1 MADLLWY
8 GQSEQKSKAN
18 LRYQLRDLRK
28 IIGDYLVVDAQT
40 VAFNRDLPHWIDTTS
55 FMTYLAPSLHA
66 TTAPVEL
73 TILQELLNLYTGEF
87 MAGFHIQDAP
97 NFERWMLVQRRHFH
111 DVMIYG
117 LQLAAQQHL
126 ELGDYAA
133 GLELNQYLLTSEP
146 WREEAHRQRMILL
159 AASGQRS
166 AALMQYEICCQALE
180 EELDVSPM
188 DETTSLYK
196 QIKSGLWYLD
206 QKKNHVQD
214 HQSVAVRA
222 YPTNRNGIGPGSTG
236 AAEPAV
242 PAIHCDIG
250 SMPIGGQLVG
260 RRQEVAALNQ
270 WLADDGGQL
279 IAILGLGGQGKSAL
293 AASVVQV
300 HYINAQSDANSPY
313 LQTQLHLRQPKHD
326 DAQSIKHR
334 LSVSVNSHEPFL
346 DAENKYTHIIWRSL
360 ERRPS
365 CVEIL
370 QDWILPFK
378 NASRTQLPTNFE
390 QLVATLFEIVEQHRC
405 LFVLDG
411 VDRVI
416 QGDDPHAA
424 TDATAYEA
432 LFRLFTERSHRSCLL
447 LTSRMRPAALTHLQR
462 QNKLIRSLELEG
474 FSPEDSQ
481 EFLDAHGFTVDS
493 MHSRLLHQHYAGN
506 PRLLRQAA
514 NLIHDL
520 FCGDVA
526 AYVQE
531 ELYFLGEMGATLD
544 EQFAS
549 LSPLELQIMR
559 ILLES
564 EEVLSRKT
572 LWEQLSLPIHK
583 SEYYQALLKM
593 QNAYLIRPQNDC
605 FQLAALSAIYLTQRA
620 PQ

>member
-1 MADLLWY
+1 M
-8 GQSEQKSKAN
+8 
-18 LRYQLRDLRK
+18 RYQLRDLRK
-28 IIGDYLVVDAQT
+28 IIGDYLLVDAQT
-40 VAFNRDLPHWIDTTS
+40 VAFNHDLPHWIDTTS
-55 FMTYLAPSLHA
+55 FMTYLAPSLH
-66 TTAPVEL
+66 TTTTSIEL
-73 TILQELLNLYTGEF
+73 TILQELLNLYTGDF

-206 QKKNHVQD
+206 QKNSYVQH
-214 HQSVAVRA
+214 HQSIAVRS
-222 YPTNRNGIGPGSTG
+222 YPADRYGVGSG
-236 AAEPAV
+236 SDIAAEPTV
-242 PAIHCDIG
+242 PSRHCDIG

-260 RRQEVAALNQ
+260 RRQEVAMLNQ
-270 WLADDGGQL
+270 WLADDSGQL

-300 HYINAQSDANSPY
+300 HYIYAQSGVNLQSVQTQLPLREPGHDNAQSV
-313 LQTQLHLRQPKHD
+313 
-326 DAQSIKHR
+326 KHR
-334 LSVSVNSHEPFL
+334 LSISTNNHESRQ
-346 DAENKYTHIIWRSL
+346 DSENKYTHIIWRSL
-360 ERRPS
+360 DRRPS
-365 CVEIL
+365 CIEIL
-370 QDWILPFK
+370 QDWILPFR
-378 NASRTQLPTNFE
+378 NASRAQLSTNFD

-405 LFVLDG
+405 LLVLDG

-416 QGDDPHAA
+416 QNDGPHAA
-424 TDATAYEA
+424 TDGAAYEA
-432 LFRLFTERSHRSCLL
+432 LFRLFAERTHRSSLL
-447 LTSRMRPAALTHLQR
+447 VTSRIRPAALTQLQT

-474 FSPEDSQ
+474 FSTEDSQ
-481 EFLDAHGFTVDS
+481 EFLATHGFTVEPL
-493 MHSRLLHQHYAGN
+493 HNQQLHQQYAGN

-531 ELYFLGEMGATLD
+531 ELYFLGEIGATLD

-549 LSPLELQIMR
+549 LSPLELQIVR

-564 EEVLSRKT
+564 EELLSRNT

-593 QNAYLIRPQNDC
+593 QNAHLIRPQNDH
-605 FQLAALSAIYLTQRA
+605 FQLAALPAVYLTQRA
-620 PQ
+620 SK